1 MSEYDFNIN
10 NPPCQ
15 EYQPKVE
22 ESSYVESEP
31 CELTIIIYCTAGCTK
46 YWQDRQKLLGLFS
59 FLIFN

>member
-15 EYQPKVE
+15 GYEPKLE

-31 CELTIIIYCTAGCTK
+31 CDLTIIYCTDGGTK
-46 YWQDRQKLLGLFS
+46 
-59 FLIFN
+59 

>member
-10 NPPCQ
+10 DPPYQ
-15 EYQPKVE
+15 GYQPKLE

-46 YWQDRQKLLGLFS
+46 
-59 FLIFN
+59 

>member
-15 EYQPKVE
+15 EYQPKLE

-31 CELTIIIYCTAGCTK
+31 CELTIIYCTAGCTNVK
-46 YWQDRQKLLGLFS
+46 TVKNS
-59 FLIFN
+59 KAFLAF